1 MPKHQYVSLLI
12 ALALS
17 SLSFPD
23 RIQNGHRPNAGREIA
38 KAHNQGDPPQSFL
51 VRRIPHRGC

>member
-1 MPKHQYVSLLI
+1 MPKHQFVSLLI

-23 RIQNGHRPNAGREIA
+23 RIQIGHRPNAGREIA
-38 KAHNQGDPPQSFL
+38 NAHN
-51 VRRIPHRGC
+51 